1 MSQISIWPLCKT
13 WLSTWWQNPCWQSQR
28 SDVSCSWPP
37 GLHTSQ
43 EDFVSL
49 LFADPLQ
56 VIKVLRLMF
65 GKVRLGIGSGLVLS
79 KQIVNTCRTRLVLL
93 ALFVVALNPYSNE
106 WANSNKLNIILKCYW
121 HDLLLRYILLTV
133 FSVLWKTLTCLQQ
146 QFVTLPHKGHVL
158 TALHVTVYL
167 CSRVLN
173 GFTCYLI
180 HFNSY

>member
-1 MSQISIWPLCKT
+1 
-13 WLSTWWQNPCWQSQR
+13 
-28 SDVSCSWPP
+28 
-37 GLHTSQ
+37 
-43 EDFVSL
+43 
-49 LFADPLQ
+49 
-56 VIKVLRLMF
+56 MF

-93 ALFVVALNPYSNE
+93 ALFVVAHNPYSNE

-180 HFNSY
+180 HLTPIKMVCLSLKNGTLNCHVSSTWQEVGSGLSHARYKRSSLA